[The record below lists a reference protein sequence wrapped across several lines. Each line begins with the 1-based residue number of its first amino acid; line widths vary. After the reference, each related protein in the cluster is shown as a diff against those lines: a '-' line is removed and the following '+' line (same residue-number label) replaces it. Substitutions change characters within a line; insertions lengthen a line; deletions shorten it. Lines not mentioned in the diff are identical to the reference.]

1 MRSIRRS
8 LQFLSIDLGCG
19 SMEMR
24 HLRCLVAVAEEL
36 HFGRAARRLH
46 LSQPPVSLAI
56 KELEAE
62 LGVVLFE
69 RSSRRIVLTRAGAEA
84 LHDARA
90 VLARTELLKRRA
102 HDAAQGRTG
111 ALSIGFISLAA
122 YSFLP
127 DALRRFL
134 ADYPKV
140 KVALHESTTDQMLAE
155 LEIGALDLG
164 LIFASPGM
172 SPTLAYR
179 PPQRE
184 ALIVALPD
192 NHPQA
197 KAAQV
202 SLEKLSHERFLGF
215 ERHYGPMIFDA
226 MAATCMR
233 HGFSPDLFPAR
244 QMHTIVSLV
253 SGGIG
258 VALVPASVQALQR
271 EGVVYRPIRGE
282 RTLVETG
289 VAWRRAD
296 ESPLLQGFLEM
307 LPRLRG

>member
-1 MRSIRRS
+1 
-8 LQFLSIDLGCG
+8 
-19 SMEMR
+19 MEMR

-36 HFGRAARRLH
+36 HFGRAAARLN

-62 LGVVLFE
+62 LGVTLFE
-69 RSSRRIVLTRAGAEA
+69 RSSRRIVLTREGEEA
-84 LHDARA
+84 VRDARA
-90 VLARTELLKRRA
+90 VLARTELLRRRA
-102 HDAAQGRTG
+102 HDAAQGQSGT
-111 ALSIGFISLAA
+111 LSIGFISLAA

-127 DALRRFL
+127 DTLRRFM

-140 KVALHESTTDQMLAE
+140 KLALHESTTDAMLAE
-155 LEIGALDLG
+155 LEIGALDVG

-179 PPQRE
+179 ATQRE
-184 ALIVALPD
+184 ALMIALPD
-192 NHPQA
+192 HHPQA
-197 KAAQV
+197 KSAQV
-202 SLEKLSHERFLGF
+202 ALEKLAHERFLGF

-226 MAATCMR
+226 MVATCMR

-258 VALVPASVQALQR
+258 VALVPASVRALHR
-271 EGVVYRPIRGE
+271 EGVVYRNIKGE

-289 VAWRRAD
+289 AAWRKAD
-296 ESPLLQGFLEM
+296 DSALVQAFVDY
-307 LPRLRG
+307 LPELVSGRE

>member
-1 MRSIRRS
+1 
-8 LQFLSIDLGCG
+8 
-19 SMEMR
+19 MEMR

-36 HFGRAARRLH
+36 HFGRAARRLN

-62 LGVVLFE
+62 LGVTLFE
-69 RSSRRIVLTRAGAEA
+69 RNSRRIALTSQGEEA

-90 VLARTELLKRRA
+90 VLARAELLRRRA
-102 HDAAQGRTG
+102 HESAQGRSGT
-111 ALSIGFISLAA
+111 LTLGFISLAP

-127 DALRRFL
+127 GALKRFM
-134 ADYPKV
+134 ADHPKV
-140 KVALHESTTDQMLAE
+140 KVTLQESTTDQILGE
-155 LEIGALDLG
+155 LEIGGLDLG
-164 LIFASPGM
+164 FIFASPGM
-172 SPTLAYR
+172 SATLAYR
-179 PPQRE
+179 PLQRDP
-184 ALIVALPD
+184 LIVALPQA
-192 NHPQA
+192 HPLA

-202 SLEKLSHERFLGF
+202 PLEKLAHERFLGF

-226 MAATCMR
+226 MVATCMR

-258 VALVPASVQALQR
+258 VALVPASVKALHR

-289 VAWRRAD
+289 AAWRKAD
-296 ESPLLQGFLEM
+296 DSALVQAFVEY
-307 LPRLRG
+307 LPSLAGAVDLPVA

>member
-1 MRSIRRS
+1 
-8 LQFLSIDLGCG
+8 
-19 SMEMR
+19 MEMR

-36 HFGRAARRLH
+36 HFGRAAARLN

-62 LGVVLFE
+62 LGVSLFE
-69 RSSRRIVLTRAGAEA
+69 RSSRRIVLTREGEEA
-84 LHDARA
+84 VRDARA

-102 HDAAQGRTG
+102 HDAAQGQSGT
-111 ALSIGFISLAA
+111 LSIGFISLAA

-127 DALRRFL
+127 DTLRRFM
-134 ADYPKV
+134 ADFPKV
-140 KVALHESTTDQMLAE
+140 KLALHESTTDAMLAE
-155 LEIGALDLG
+155 LEIGALDVG

-172 SPTLAYR
+172 APTLAYR
-179 PPQRE
+179 ATQRE
-184 ALIVALPD
+184 ALMIALPE

-197 KAAQV
+197 RSSHVA
-202 SLEKLSHERFLGF
+202 LEKLAHERFLGF

-226 MAATCMR
+226 MVATCMR
-233 HGFSPDLFPAR
+233 HGFSPELFPAR

-258 VALVPASVQALQR
+258 VALVPASVRALHR
-271 EGVVYRPIRGE
+271 EGVVYRPIKGE

-289 VAWRRAD
+289 AAWRRAD
-296 ESPLLQGFLEM
+296 DSALLQAFVDY
-307 LPRLRG
+307 LPALAGGRD

>member
-1 MRSIRRS
+1 
-8 LQFLSIDLGCG
+8 
-19 SMEMR
+19 MEMR

-36 HFGRAARRLH
+36 HFGRAAERLH

-69 RSSRRIVLTRAGAEA
+69 RSSRRIALTCAGEEA
-84 LHDARA
+84 LADARA

-102 HDAAQGRTG
+102 HEEAEGRSG
-111 ALSIGFISLAA
+111 SLAIGFISLAA

-127 DALRRFL
+127 PTLRRFTDDFPRARL
-134 ADYPKV
+134 A
-140 KVALHESTTDQMLAE
+140 LNESTSDQMLAD
-155 LEIGALDLG
+155 LQDGSLDVGFL
-164 LIFASPGM
+164 FASPGM
-172 SPTLAYR
+172 PPALAYR
-179 PPQRE
+179 PVLRD
-184 ALIVALPD
+184 ALILALPET
-192 NHPQA
+192 HPLA
-197 KAAQV
+197 HLRQV
-202 SLEKLSHERFLGF
+202 PLERLANERFLGF

-226 MAATCMR
+226 MVATCMR
-233 HGFSPDLFPAR
+233 HGFSPQLFPAR

-258 VALVPASVQALQR
+258 VAMVPASVKALHR

-296 ESPLLQGFLEM
+296 ESPLLQAFLAM
-307 LPRLRG
+307 LPGSKS

>member
-1 MRSIRRS
+1 
-8 LQFLSIDLGCG
+8 
-19 SMEMR
+19 MEMR

-36 HFGRAARRLH
+36 HFGRAAARLN

-62 LGVVLFE
+62 LGVTLFE
-69 RSSRRIVLTRAGAEA
+69 RSSRRIALTREGEEA

-90 VLARTELLKRRA
+90 VLARAELLKRRA
-102 HDAAQGRTG
+102 NDAAQGQSGT
-111 ALSIGFISLAA
+111 LSIGFISLAA

-127 DALRRFL
+127 DALRRFM

-140 KVALHESTTDQMLAE
+140 KLALHESTTDQMLAE

-172 SPTLAYR
+172 SPTLAYQAT
-179 PPQRE
+179 QRE
-184 ALIVALPD
+184 ALMIALPE

-197 KAAQV
+197 KSPQV
-202 SLEKLSHERFLGF
+202 ALEKLAHERFLGF

-226 MAATCMR
+226 MVATCMR
-233 HGFSPDLFPAR
+233 HGFSPQLFPAR

-253 SGGIG
+253 AGGIG
-258 VALVPASVQALQR
+258 VALVPASVKAMPR
-271 EGVVYRPIRGE
+271 DGVVYRPIRGE

-289 VAWRRAD
+289 AAWR
-296 ESPLLQGFLEM
+296 ESDDSSIVAAFLRC
-307 LPRLRG
+307 LPAPR

>member
-1 MRSIRRS
+1 
-8 LQFLSIDLGCG
+8 
-19 SMEMR
+19 MEMR
-24 HLRCLVAVAEEL
+24 HLRCLIAVAEEL
-36 HFGRAARRLH
+36 HFGRAATRLN

-62 LGVVLFE
+62 LGVTLFE
-69 RSSRRIVLTRAGAEA
+69 RSSRRIALTREGEEA
-84 LHDARA
+84 VHDARA
-90 VLARTELLKRRA
+90 VLARAELLKRRA
-102 HDAAQGRTG
+102 HDSAQGQSG

-127 DALRRFL
+127 DALRRFM

-140 KVALHESTTDQMLAE
+140 KVALQESTTDQMLAE

-179 PPQRE
+179 PTQRE
-184 ALIVALPD
+184 ALILALPEH
-192 NHPQA
+192 HPQA
-197 KAAQV
+197 KSAQV
-202 SLEKLSHERFLGF
+202 ALEKLAHERFLGF

-226 MAATCMR
+226 MVATCMR

-258 VALVPASVQALQR
+258 VALVPASVKALHR
-271 EGVVYRPIRGE
+271 AGVVYRSIKGE

-289 VAWRRAD
+289 VAWRRQDDSQTVNA
-296 ESPLLQGFLEM
+296 FLRF
-307 LPRLRG
+307 LPALR